1 MNDKTKKG
9 IVIFLII
16 MAIVLGIVLYLV
28 SSSEERKL
36 KQQEQ
41 DIINKSSKE
50 SNKVSKDKM
59 RDFTIID
66 VDKYL
71 ELYKGKTASV
81 IYIGRSDC
89 EFCQTAEPII
99 KNIMYEKK
107 FDIYYLST
115 DGFDSEDRTNMLNS
129 DKYFKEK
136 KGISTPCILIVKNS
150 SIVDIIEGLADKDTY
165 LDFFK
170 ENNVF

>member
-1 MNDKTKKG
+1 MTDKAKKV
-9 IVIFLII
+9 IIIFLIVC
-16 MAIVLGIVLYLV
+16 AIVLGIVMYLV
-28 SSSEERKL
+28 ATKEERAL

-41 DIINKSSKE
+41 DIIDKSGNDSSK
-50 SNKVSKDKM
+50 VSRDKM
-59 RDFTIID
+59 RDFKMIN

-71 ELYKGKTASV
+71 ELYKSNDASIV
-81 IYIGRSDC
+81 YIGRSGC

-99 KNIMYEKK
+99 QNIMYEKK

-115 DGFDSEDRTNMLNS
+115 DGFDDEDRTNMLNS
-129 DKYFKEK
+129 DDYFKEK

-150 SIVDIIEGLADKDTY
+150 SIVNMIEGLADKDTY
-165 LDFFK
+165 LEFFK